1 MYSQDLTLVLSL
13 KKFPQMVETVLAK
26 GYQRITSAA
35 VVDVVVVV
43 AEPLSHAQL
52 FVTPWTAARQTS
64 LSFTISQSM
73 LKLKSIESVMPSH
86 HLILCHPLLPP
97 SIFLSI
103 RVFSNESVL
112 RIRWP
117 EDCIRKVI

>member
-1 MYSQDLTLVLSL
+1 MYSQDLTLVLIL

-52 FVTPWTAARQTS
+52 FVTPWTAA
-64 LSFTISQSM
+64 
-73 LKLKSIESVMPSH
+73 
-86 HLILCHPLLPP
+86 C
-97 SIFLSI
+97 
-103 RVFSNESVL
+103 
-112 RIRWP
+112 
-117 EDCIRKVI
+117 